1 MHKYGLDSFEVCELA
16 KAESRKQL
24 LELEKHFIK
33 SLGTMHPKGYN
44 LTSGGESPRFSKE
57 SRVKMSFAKK
67 GKKLPDEVNRKI
79 RQAQSGANHPMF
91 GKKHS
96 EETKAKISE
105 ANQNRIVSDETK
117 QKISEALKGNQCHK
131 HRKSTKGLSHF
142 ARRRLKEC

>member
-1 MHKYGLDSFEVCELA
+1 MGQTKNSLKKRLKDHLRKNSHCTLLSRAMHKYGLDSFEVCELA

-91 GKKHS
+91 M
-96 EETKAKISE
+96 TLIA
-105 ANQNRIVSDETK
+105 
-117 QKISEALKGNQCHK
+117 
-131 HRKSTKGLSHF
+131 F
-142 ARRRLKEC
+142 